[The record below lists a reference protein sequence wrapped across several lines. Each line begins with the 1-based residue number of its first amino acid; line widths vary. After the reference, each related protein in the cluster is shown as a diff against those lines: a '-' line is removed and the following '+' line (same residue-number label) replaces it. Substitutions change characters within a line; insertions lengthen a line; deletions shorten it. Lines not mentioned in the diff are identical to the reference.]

1 LLDDVGQFINRGK
14 LEMTR
19 DELKA
24 QIKAEIAERAR
35 CAEAEGNPVII
46 GSRILERGR
55 VKLLSSPPD
64 DERLLE
70 LGRELLGKCNDD
82 DALDA
87 GADIWGEALH
97 CFIMQTDT

>member
-1 LLDDVGQFINRGK
+1 
-14 LEMTR
+14 MTR

-24 QIKAEIAERAR
+24 QIEAEIAERAR
-35 CAEAEGNPVII
+35 WAEANGNPVIP
-46 GSRILERGR
+46 GNRILERGR

-70 LGRELLGKCNDD
+70 LGRQLLGNCNDD

-97 CFIMQTDT
+97 SFMTQKNT